1 MFEIP
6 DPLAADSAEGGNG
19 AHEPIAEPSLLGIPR
34 LNAGGPHKIILPR
47 RPGELSVWAT
57 AVLLSRFADR
67 SRAEPVQP
75 DYAGPAGVG
84 GRVPCRRGR
93 RALRLRMSAGPAH
106 ACGCDADL

>member
-47 RPGELSVWAT
+47 RPGE
-57 AVLLSRFADR
+57 SRFGPQQYYYPA
-67 SRAEPVQP
+67 SRTGVVPSWSSQIMPAPP
-75 DYAGPAGVG
+75 GSAGECHVDVDG
-84 GRVPCRRGR
+84 GRSG
-93 RALRLRMSAGPAH
+93 LG
-106 ACGCDADL
+106 